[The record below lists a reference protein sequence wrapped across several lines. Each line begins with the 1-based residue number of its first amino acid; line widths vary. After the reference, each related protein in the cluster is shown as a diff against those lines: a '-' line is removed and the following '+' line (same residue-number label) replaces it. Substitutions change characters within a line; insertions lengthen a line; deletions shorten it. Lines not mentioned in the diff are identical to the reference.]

1 MPSIAPLCALVVD
14 KQMHRSQ
21 ATINITHCTQ
31 GSVATNSVSA
41 CRPAFFLY
49 DIARRRCSQPSASQ
63 VFKGDMLFRF
73 RGAQYEQAG
82 LDDKDVSWPIPRS
95 RLLKGAEA
103 VMQVFEGGALFDPMV
118 LDIKD
123 EDLMKSVSAAIANV
137 AAASLE
143 LGHPT
148 LASIPHMVVH
158 GYKNVLAVAIETDY
172 DFPLAEKVR
181 SCVLSTSVFDAQAA
195 CNFWWGRQAPV

>member
-1 MPSIAPLCALVVD
+1 MS
-14 KQMHRSQ
+14 
-21 ATINITHCTQ
+21 
-31 GSVATNSVSA
+31 
-41 CRPAFFLY
+41 RP
-49 DIARRRCSQPSASQ
+49 ISC
-63 VFKGDMLFRF
+63 
-73 RGAQYEQAG
+73 
-82 LDDKDVSWPIPRS
+82 S
-95 RLLKGAEA
+95 RLLNVAEP

-181 SCVLSTSVFDAQAA
+181 RCFLSTSMFNAHAVRLYLVQVSG
-195 CNFWWGRQAPV
+195 WTG